1 MRHSTLGLMLAALV
15 AAAAC
20 GEGKAIFNI
29 DVFSFMQASDV
40 DTIPYYAPVPPG
52 TPDTIPVQEVQ
63 LLPIGLEQSIVDT
76 VRVTATINF
85 VNSSGAGNVGFAI
98 YIDSVPN
105 VYAGAPAFSVG
116 PVPVSGT
123 NTSQGVLD
131 ADLVST
137 LLPLFSRATVFI
149 GARVTATATAPP
161 VQGVARVGSLDLRIV
176 LQERIF

>member
-1 MRHSTLGLMLAALV
+1 MRRLTLGLMLAALF
-15 AAAAC
+15 AAAC

-29 DVFSFMQASDV
+29 DVFSFMQASDT

-63 LLPIGLEQSIVDT
+63 LLPIGMDQSIVDT
-76 VRVTATINF
+76 VRVNATIDF
-85 VNSSGAGNVGFAI
+85 VNQTGTGTVGFAI

-105 VYAGAPAFSVG
+105 VYAGTPAFTVG
-116 PVPVSGT
+116 PVNVSGT
-123 NTSQGVLD
+123 NTSQGSLD
-131 ADLVST
+131 VELVSS

-149 GARVTATATAPP
+149 GARVTATASVPP
-161 VQGVARVGSLDLRIV
+161 VQGVARVASLDLRIV

>member
-1 MRHSTLGLMLAALV
+1 MVVALA

-63 LLPIGLEQSIVDT
+63 LLPIGMDQSIVDT
-76 VRVTATINF
+76 ARVRATIDF
-85 VNSSGAGNVGFAI
+85 VNSSGTGQVGFAI

-105 VYAGAPAFSVG
+105 VYAGTPAFTVG
-116 PVPVSGT
+116 PVAVSGT
-123 NTSQGVLD
+123 NTSQGVID
-131 ADLVST
+131 TDLVST
-137 LLPLFSRATVFI
+137 LLPLFARSSVWI
-149 GARVTATATAPP
+149 GARVTATASVPP
-161 VQGVARVGSLDLRIV
+161 VQGVARVSSLDLRIV
-176 LQERIF
+176 LQERVF

>member
-1 MRHSTLGLMLAALV
+1 MLAALF
-15 AAAAC
+15 AAAC

-29 DVFSFMQASDV
+29 DVFSFMQASDT

-63 LLPIGLEQSIVDT
+63 LLPIGMDQSIVDT
-76 VRVTATINF
+76 VRVNATIDF
-85 VNSSGAGNVGFAI
+85 VNQTGTGTVGFAI

-105 VYAGAPAFSVG
+105 VYAGTPAFTVG
-116 PVPVSGT
+116 PVNVSGT

-131 ADLVST
+131 VELVSS

-149 GARVTATATAPP
+149 GARVTATASVPP
-161 VQGVARVGSLDLRIV
+161 VQGVARVASLDLRIV